1 MRRRGAAAA
10 VHADA
15 ERGPAF
21 RVRRD
26 ALTDRVADPLSFKAA
41 DVAAHAH
48 SDLHAPSYGSA
59 NVVTFL
65 AAVVSAV
72 APANAR
78 ADLSAHRDTDALSD
92 DVAADVAAD
101 GRSDR
106 TADDGR
112 TDRSPNSSA
121 HATPDEAT
129 IERTVRRAYVAAE
142 RCPDDKCTVRAAV
155 SRAEPRPHG
164 HVHALDTTDTT
175 TIALSYD
182 GRAHDA
188 ADAIAVTRSYDG
200 RAIPGADAAAVAL
213 SIDGRADDR
222 SAVARA
228 IDEFRADAGTLDRGA
243 VALPQR
249 GAVGLAD
256 RAAAAARGGARRGV
270 ATAALEFYCAGGPRG
285 RRADGPRC
293 VVRAE
298 EVRSAADRPHPERR
312 RVQDAVAPGTAA
324 AGHAAPRLR

>member
-1 MRRRGAAAA
+1 M
-10 VHADA
+10 
-15 ERGPAF
+15 
-21 RVRRD
+21 RRD
-26 ALTDRVADPLSFKAA
+26 ALTDRVSDPRPVEAA
-41 DVAAHAH
+41 DVAAHAQ
-48 SDLHAPSYGSA
+48 SDLHAPSYGPA

-72 APANAR
+72 APADAR
-78 ADLSAHRDTDALSD
+78 ADRGAQRRTDALSD
-92 DVAADVAAD
+92 DVAAIVAADVPAHRRALSVADRRADVAAD

-121 HATPDEAT
+121 HATPDEAA
-129 IERTVRRAYVAAE
+129 IERTVGRAYVAAE

-188 ADAIAVTRSYDG
+188 ADAIAVTRSDDSL
-200 RAIPGADAAAVAL
+200 ADASAVSTTFTGADHFPRPDAAAVA
-213 SIDGRADDR
+213 
-222 SAVARA
+222 RA
-228 IDEFRADAGTLDRGA
+228 IYEFPDAGALDRGA
-243 VALPQR
+243 VARPHN
-249 GAVGLAD
+249 GLAD

-270 ATAALEFYCAGGPRG
+270 ATAALEFHLAGGPRG

-298 EVRSAADRPHPERR
+298 EVRSAAGRPHPARR
-312 RVQDAVAPGTAA
+312 RVQDAVAAGTAA